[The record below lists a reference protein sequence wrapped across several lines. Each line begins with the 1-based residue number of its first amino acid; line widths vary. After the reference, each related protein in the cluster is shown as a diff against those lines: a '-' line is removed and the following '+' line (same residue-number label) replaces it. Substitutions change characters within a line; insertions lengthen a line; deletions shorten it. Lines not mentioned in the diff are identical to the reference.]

1 MKVRQILILTASL
14 LSFMTTIVAFRNG
27 MTLLAP
33 TALLSLASGTCALI
47 AFMGVFLSAGR
58 ENASSVPDHNLD
70 SSSGPVHLSAPMSGL
85 LKTLSESPEDIRKII
100 DYPFINE
107 ILSAR
112 STDELTD
119 LVAVAHQRLVKAEN
133 ALAAVGDR
141 LVTDCLMY
149 LPLVTAVAGAVPKK
163 TEEAAFVV
171 MEKFQVVREAA
182 GRAAA
187 SARSMRFELEDTV
200 GVRSVTRTA
209 EESRRAVVDE
219 REAIRELAL
228 CTKENR
234 EHLAEMSAE
243 IESGLDL
250 LKNIGDI
257 TEQSKLIAFNMSIEA
272 ARIGEK
278 GLGFK
283 VIIAELH
290 KLNDRTFEFSRKVAD
305 LLSRFRD
312 YTAILVKNMETK
324 AGDVVHKVE
333 RGMDS
338 AGFAVES
345 LINATDRSQS
355 LTKEIALMS
364 ESIDHDLD
372 GVLESLQF
380 QDITRQMI
388 EGALS
393 ILGELKCRID
403 DFVASQDVGV
413 DTTVMAERFAMLKN
427 RLVNMAKTKGEKNA
441 LLEVRL

>member
-1 MKVRQILILTASL
+1 M
-14 LSFMTTIVAFRNG
+14 
-27 MTLLAP
+27 
-33 TALLSLASGTCALI
+33 
-47 AFMGVFLSAGR
+47 
-58 ENASSVPDHNLD
+58 SV
-70 SSSGPVHLSAPMSGL
+70 
-85 LKTLSESPEDIRKII
+85 
-100 DYPFINE
+100 
-107 ILSAR
+107 
-112 STDELTD
+112 
-119 LVAVAHQRLVKAEN
+119 
-133 ALAAVGDR
+133 
-141 LVTDCLMY
+141 
-149 LPLVTAVAGAVPKK
+149 
-163 TEEAAFVV
+163 
-171 MEKFQVVREAA
+171 
-182 GRAAA
+182 
-187 SARSMRFELEDTV
+187 
-200 GVRSVTRTA
+200 
-209 EESRRAVVDE
+209 
-219 REAIRELAL
+219 
-228 CTKENR
+228 
-234 EHLAEMSAE
+234 E

-250 LKNIGDI
+250 LKNIADI

-305 LLSRFRD
+305 LLSRFRE

-413 DTTVMAERFAMLKN
+413 DTTVMAERFTMLKN